1 MPAYNAEKWLADTLR
16 SALAQTW
23 DRKEIIVVDDGSKD
37 QTLSVA
43 RSFESDILRVFSQ
56 AHQGAAATRNIAL
69 SSSRGEFI
77 QWLDADDL
85 LAFDKIARQLEAF
98 GGSPSPRTLLSG
110 EWARFLH
117 RPNRAKFIPS
127 GLWCDLPRDE
137 WLLRKMEQNAF
148 MQTATWL
155 VSRELT
161 EAAGPWDTR
170 LLSDDDGEYFC
181 RVLMV
186 SEGVRF
192 VPGAK
197 VYYRQVGSQSLSYI
211 GACDRKLEALWLS
224 MKLHIG
230 YLRSMD
236 DGQRARTACVSYLQN
251 CVGLL
256 FTERPDLVTLVQQLA
271 SELGGHLDIHRL
283 PWKYRWIKVIFG
295 WRVARLMERNL
306 QGFRWWLL
314 RDWDRI
320 CLCFKPDPIL
330 SKELSVPHIPDHPWS
345 SVGFEH
351 SPKSFRAK
359 GRSE

>member
-1 MPAYNAEKWLADTLR
+1 VPAYDAEKWLADTLR

-43 RSFESDILRVFSQ
+43 RTFESDILRVFTQ
-56 AHQGAAATRNIAL
+56 AHQGAAAARNNAL
-69 SSSRGEFI
+69 SKSRGEFI

-85 LAFDKIARQLEAF
+85 LASDKIECQLEAS
-98 GGSPSPRTLLSG
+98 GGSPSPRALLSG

-117 RPNRAKFIPS
+117 RPNRAKFIPT

-137 WLLRKMEQNAF
+137 WLLRKMGQNAF

-170 LLSDDDGEYFC
+170 LLGDDDGEYFC
-181 RVLMV
+181 RVLMA

-192 VPGAK
+192 VRGAK
-197 VYYRQVGSQSLSYI
+197 VYYRQVGSQSLGYI

-230 YLRSMD
+230 YLLSMED
-236 DGQRARTACVSYLQN
+236 SQRARAACVMYLQN
-251 CVGLL
+251 WLAA
-256 FTERPDLVTLVQQLA
+256 FHPERPDLVKLA
-271 SELGGHLDIHRL
+271 QELAAELGGRLNIHRL
-283 PWKYRWIKVIFG
+283 PWKYRWSKEIFG
-295 WRVARLMERNL
+295 WRVAKLMERNL
-306 QGFRWWLL
+306 QGIRWWLL
-314 RDWDRI
+314 RDWDKI

-330 SKELSVPHIPDHPWS
+330 SKGLSVLPVPDHPWS
-345 SVGFEH
+345 SLGCEH

-359 GRSE
+359 DRFQ